1 MITVGRFF
9 LILILLIESANA
21 WDFRGYLKNYVQSF
35 SNQNPE
41 LVNADYWADSIS
53 ARGSILNDFNENFS
67 FEGSYQIVPYYGRVF
82 LVAYDVRNINL
93 KSYRAIDLNLYLVEP
108 DATKESS
115 FSMVQNL
122 DRLFFTY
129 SNPSL
134 KATLGRQ
141 IVTFG
146 SAKIVNP
153 TDVVTPFGL
162 NTIDTEE
169 RAGSDS
175 VRLKYFIGNFY
186 LDGGALF
193 GKDFKEDRNAAF
205 ARTGWTIGGHNF
217 YLMFMEFRGKNHL
230 YGFDWQG
237 GIGGSTVWL
246 ETSYVEGTKDYQKD
260 YARLSTG
267 IQIYFG
273 KQWSM
278 IGEYHFNGIGTFNES
293 DYLKTAL
300 EPSFVEANLFLVGR
314 NYFSLM
320 FSKELSALY
329 NLSFGGTMNLND
341 QSVLINLLLTW
352 NLAENNYLELGLL
365 PGVGSQGSEF
375 NLYPDI
381 LYLGYKFYF

>member
-1 MITVGRFF
+1 MIKVSR
-9 LILILLIESANA
+9 LLIFLFLLMGNSYA
-21 WDFRGYLKNYVQSF
+21 WDLRGYVKNYVQSF
-35 SNQNPE
+35 SNQN
-41 LVNADYWADSIS
+41 VNFFDGDSFSESIS
-53 ARGSILNDFNENFS
+53 ARASVLNDFSDKFS
-67 FEGSYQIVPYYGRVF
+67 FEGSYQILPYYGPVYI
-82 LVAYDVRNINL
+82 VAYDVRNINL
-93 KSYRAIDLNLYLVEP
+93 KSYRAYDLPLYLAEP
-108 DATKESS
+108 NLENKNS
-115 FSMVQNL
+115 FSIVQNL
-122 DRLFFTY
+122 DRLFF
-129 SNPSL
+129 SFSDQSV

-153 TDVVTPFGL
+153 TDVVNPFGL

-175 VRLKYFIGNFY
+175 ARLKYFLGNFY
-186 LDGGALF
+186 LDGGLLF
-193 GKDFKEDRNAAF
+193 GKDFEKNRGAAF
-205 ARTGWTIGGHNF
+205 AKTGLNIGGHNF
-217 YLMFMEFRGKNHL
+217 SLMFMEFRDKNYL

-237 GIGGSTVWL
+237 GVGGSTVWL

-273 KQWSM
+273 AQWSM

-300 EPSFVEANLFLVGR
+300 QPSFVEANLFLVGR

-341 QSVLINLLLTW
+341 QSVLINLLLNW
-352 NLAENNYLELGLL
+352 NLAENNYLELGLF